1 MDQKTCE
8 KKAEEPV
15 RSYIDETEENEQEEL
30 YYKLWE
36 DDRN

>member
-1 MDQKTCE
+1 MNERPD
-8 KKAEEPV
+8 EPKIEIPV
-15 RSYIDETEENEQEEL
+15 LLYIDEREECEQEEY

>member
-1 MDQKTCE
+1 MDQKNGVVKIE
-8 KKAEEPV
+8 KPLL
-15 RSYIDETEENEQEEL
+15 SYIDEREENEQEEL

>member
-1 MDQKTCE
+1 MNQKIGE
-8 KKAEEPV
+8 VKIEQPV
-15 RSYIDETEENEQEEL
+15 LSYIDEREENEQEEL

>member
-1 MDQKTCE
+1 MEQKKDE
-8 KKAEEPV
+8 NKMEEPI
-15 RSYIDETEENEQEEL
+15 RSYIDEREECEQEEL